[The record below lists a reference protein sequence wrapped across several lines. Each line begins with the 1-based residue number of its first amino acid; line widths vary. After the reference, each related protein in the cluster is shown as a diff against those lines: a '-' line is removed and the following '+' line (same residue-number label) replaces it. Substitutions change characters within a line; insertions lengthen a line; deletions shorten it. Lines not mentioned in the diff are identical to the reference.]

1 VKKPVVL
8 SDPET
13 GKKELGIE
21 LGEVNFQHF
30 EKGDLLYGKRLAKNL
45 LIQVLGEGC
54 HGKALTVKR
63 GQKLVQ
69 VVDPLP
75 QRVFHWRVTMP
86 CLKTEGTRTIEL
98 LLIVVATACL
108 SCSTVLQSEKDRKAQ
123 LRE

>member
-1 VKKPVVL
+1 MNAGLWLEMREAAGLHFRSGNQRVKKPVVL

-75 QRVFHWRVTMP
+75 Q
-86 CLKTEGTRTIEL
+86 
-98 LLIVVATACL
+98 
-108 SCSTVLQSEKDRKAQ
+108 
-123 LRE
+123 